1 MSRILYNSQP
11 YAIIV
16 IVLSEA
22 VVYFHL
28 WGAMH
33 TTTNVKQLILT
44 NDPYSSD
51 PTSGRLDRR
60 GLALEVV
67 SGC

>member
-1 MSRILYNSQP
+1 MQISMILYNSQP
-11 YAIIV
+11 HAIIA

-22 VVYFHL
+22 VVYFNL

-44 NDPYSSD
+44 NDPYSLD
-51 PTSGRLDRR
+51 PISGRP
-60 GLALEVV
+60 
-67 SGC
+67 SWYYMK

>member
-1 MSRILYNSQP
+1 MILYNSQP

-22 VVYFHL
+22 VVYFNL

-33 TTTNVKQLILT
+33 TTTNVKELILT

-51 PTSGRLDRR
+51 PI
-60 GLALEVV
+60 
-67 SGC
+67 SGCPD